1 MTGFAK
7 ARVFDMKDAFMLFFT
22 PAIEKII
29 IDNTNTY
36 GREVNGA
43 SHIELTSELLRAFV
57 GVLIL
62 SGTTKSKNETV
73 HGMFDDK
80 VGRPLYNVGESVLV
94 YSPNY
99 SFRQR
104 YESTTQRSTDKLA
117 PTRELWDLWSESLL
131 HFYNPCECVTVDE
144 QLLGFHGRCPFRQ
157 YMKSKPERY
166 GIKFWVNRTV
176 PE

>member
-1 MTGFAK
+1 
-7 ARVFDMKDAFMLFFT
+7 MKDAFMLFFT

-36 GREVNGA
+36 GREVNGE

-80 VGRPLYNVGESVLV
+80 VGRPLYKAIMSEKVFSYILRTIRFDNVMSR
-94 YSPNY
+94 
-99 SFRQR
+99 RQ
-104 YESTTQRSTDKLA
+104 QRSTDKLA
-117 PTRELWDLWSESLL
+117 PIRELWDLWSESLL

-144 QLLGFHGRCPFRQ
+144 QLLGFHG
-157 YMKSKPERY
+157 
-166 GIKFWVNRTV
+166 
-176 PE
+176 